1 MIIRKPI
8 DLKVKDLFPNPFR
21 KGVLGYITSN
31 ENPLSKLIYE
41 IFKYLNPGLV
51 VPDYKKYAD
60 LHFNSLYGER
70 KLSCLA
76 VMLLDKT
83 VEEEYHA
90 EIYTIDTPGNFV
102 LSDGKFVVTYKII
115 EDFISKTL
123 INILSDLYYNK
134 WNKVFETYKL
144 DYDVLSPYNMS
155 ITDNTEDT
163 MTSND
168 KFNTSRDNR
177 QEGTENSTNNDN
189 TQSSVYAYNSATA
202 SPNENS
208 TTDTSLNS
216 TTTQNNTTTGNDN
229 RDYTRDNSIKKTITR
244 KGNIG
249 NTLPQ
254 EMIER
259 QRKLLDTL
267 LYDIIFKD
275 IATVISRER
284 YNY

>member
-1 MIIRKPI
+1 MIISKPI

-31 ENPLSKLIYE
+31 ISDIGTLIDS
-41 IFKYLNPGLV
+41 IFTYFQGNTRD
-51 VPDYKKYAD
+51 PDYIKYSD
-60 LHFNSLYGER
+60 LYFNSLYGER
-70 KLSCLA
+70 KLSCLS

-90 EIYTIDTPGNFV
+90 EIYTIDTSENFV
-102 LSDGKFVVTYKII
+102 LSDGKFAVTYKII

-123 INILSDLYYNK
+123 INILSNKYYNK

-144 DYDVLSPYNMS
+144 DYDVLSPYNIS

-168 KFNTSRDNR
+168 KFNTSRDNK

-189 TQSSVYAYNSATA
+189 TQSNVYAYNSVTA

-284 YNY
+284 YSY

>member
-275 IATVISRER
+275 IAVVISRER

>member
-31 ENPLSKLIYE
+31 ISDIGTLIDS
-41 IFKYLNPGLV
+41 IFTYFQGNTRD
-51 VPDYKKYAD
+51 PDYIKYSD
-60 LHFNSLYGER
+60 LYFNSLYGER
-70 KLSCLA
+70 KLSCLS

-123 INILSDLYYNK
+123 INIISNKYYNK

-189 TQSSVYAYNSATA
+189 TQSSVYAYNSITA

-275 IATVISRER
+275 IAAVISRER

>member
-31 ENPLSKLIYE
+31 ISDIGTLIDS
-41 IFKYLNPGLV
+41 IFTYFQGNTRD
-51 VPDYKKYAD
+51 PDYIKYSD
-60 LHFNSLYGER
+60 LYFNSLYGER
-70 KLSCLA
+70 KLSCLS

-90 EIYTIDTPGNFV
+90 EIYTIDTSENFV

-123 INILSDLYYNK
+123 INIISNKYYNK

-275 IATVISRER
+275 IAAVISRDR

>member
-21 KGVLGYITSN
+21 KGVLGYIISN
-31 ENPLSKLIYE
+31 NSELRNLIYS
-41 IFKYLNPGLV
+41 IFIYFQGDLRD
-51 VPDYKKYAD
+51 PDYIKYSD
-60 LHFNSLYGER
+60 LYFNSLYGER

-123 INILSDLYYNK
+123 LNIISNKYYNK

-168 KFNTSRDNR
+168 KFNTSRDNK

-189 TQSSVYAYNSATA
+189 TQSNVYAYNSITA

>member
-8 DLKVKDLFPNPFR
+8 DLKIKDLFPNPFR

-31 ENPLSKLIYE
+31 ISDIGTLIDS
-41 IFKYLNPGLV
+41 IFTYFQGNTRD
-51 VPDYKKYAD
+51 PDYIKYSD
-60 LHFNSLYGER
+60 LYFNSLYGER

-123 INILSDLYYNK
+123 INIISNKYYNK

-189 TQSSVYAYNSATA
+189 TQSSVYAYNSSTA

>member
-21 KGVLGYITSN
+21 KGVLGYITSKISN
-31 ENPLSKLIYE
+31 LGVLIDT
-41 IFKYLNPGLV
+41 IFKYFQGNSTDPN
-51 VPDYKKYAD
+51 YIKYSD
-60 LHFNSLYGER
+60 LYFNSLYGER

-123 INILSDLYYNK
+123 LNIISNKYYNK

-168 KFNTSRDNR
+168 KFNTSRDNK

-189 TQSSVYAYNSATA
+189 TQSNVYAYNSITA

-208 TTDTSLNS
+208 ITDTSLNS

-254 EMIER
+254 EIIER

>member
-1 MIIRKPI
+1 MIIRKSI

-31 ENPLSKLIYE
+31 ISDIGTLIDS
-41 IFKYLNPGLV
+41 IFTYFQGNTRD
-51 VPDYKKYAD
+51 PDYIKYSD
-60 LHFNSLYGER
+60 LYFNSLYGER
-70 KLSCLA
+70 KLSCLS

-90 EIYTIDTPGNFV
+90 EIYPIDTSENFV

-123 INILSDLYYNK
+123 INIISNKYYNK
-134 WNKVFETYKL
+134 WKKVFETYKL
-144 DYDVLSPYNMS
+144 DYEVLSPYNMS

-163 MTSND
+163 LTSND

-177 QEGTENSTNNDN
+177 QEGAENSTNTDT
-189 TQSSVYAYNSATA
+189 TQSNVYAYNSAAA

>member
-21 KGVLGYITSN
+21 KGVLGYITSK
-31 ENPLSKLIYE
+31 LSELGVLIDT
-41 IFKYLNPGLV
+41 IFKYFQGTSID
-51 VPDYKKYAD
+51 PDYIKYAD

-123 INILSDLYYNK
+123 VNIISNKYYNK

-144 DYDVLSPYNMS
+144 DYEVLSPYNMS

-275 IATVISRER
+275 IAAVISRER

>member
-31 ENPLSKLIYE
+31 ISDIGTLIDS
-41 IFKYLNPGLV
+41 IFTYFQGNTRD
-51 VPDYKKYAD
+51 PDYIKYSD
-60 LHFNSLYGER
+60 LYFNSLYGER
-70 KLSCLA
+70 KLSCLS

-90 EIYTIDTPGNFV
+90 NIYIIDTPGNFV

-123 INILSDLYYNK
+123 INIISNKYYNK
-134 WNKVFETYKL
+134 WKKVFETYKL
-144 DYDVLSPYNMS
+144 DYEVLSPYNVS

-177 QEGTENSTNNDN
+177 QEDTENSTNKDI
-189 TQSSVYAYNSATA
+189 TQSNVYAYNSAAA

>member
-31 ENPLSKLIYE
+31 ISDIGTLIDS
-41 IFKYLNPGLV
+41 IFTYFQGNTRD
-51 VPDYKKYAD
+51 PDYIKYSD
-60 LHFNSLYGER
+60 LYFNSLYGER
-70 KLSCLA
+70 KLSCLS
-76 VMLLDKT
+76 VMLLDKI

-123 INILSDLYYNK
+123 INIISNKYYNK

-144 DYDVLSPYNMS
+144 NYEVLSPYNMS

>member
-21 KGVLGYITSN
+21 KGVLGYITSKISD
-31 ENPLSKLIYE
+31 LGVLIDT
-41 IFKYLNPGLV
+41 IFKYFQGKSTD
-51 VPDYKKYAD
+51 PDYIKYAD

-102 LSDGKFVVTYKII
+102 LSDGRFVVTYKII

-123 INILSDLYYNK
+123 INIISNKYYNK

-168 KFNTSRDNR
+168 KFNTSRDNK

-189 TQSSVYAYNSATA
+189 TQSNVYAYNSATA

-208 TTDTSLNS
+208 TTDTTLNS

>member
-21 KGVLGYITSN
+21 KGVLGYLTSN
-31 ENPLSKLIYE
+31 ASDIGTLIDSIFTYFQENTRD
-41 IFKYLNPGLV
+41 
-51 VPDYKKYAD
+51 PDYIKYSD
-60 LHFNSLYGER
+60 LYFNSLYGER
-70 KLSCLA
+70 KLSCLS

-123 INILSDLYYNK
+123 INIISNKYYNK
-134 WNKVFETYKL
+134 WNKIFETYKL
-144 DYDVLSPYNMS
+144 DYEVLSPYNIS

-189 TQSSVYAYNSATA
+189 TQSNVYAYNSVTA

-208 TTDTSLNS
+208 TTDSSLNS

>member
-21 KGVLGYITSN
+21 KGVLGYITSK
-31 ENPLSKLIYE
+31 LSELGVLIDT
-41 IFKYLNPGLV
+41 IFKYFQGTSTD
-51 VPDYKKYAD
+51 PDYIKYAD

-123 INILSDLYYNK
+123 INIISNKYYKK

-275 IATVISRER
+275 IAAVISRER

>member
-21 KGVLGYITSN
+21 KGVLGYITSKISD
-31 ENPLSKLIYE
+31 LGVLIDT
-41 IFKYLNPGLV
+41 IFKYFQGNSTDPE
-51 VPDYKKYAD
+51 YIKYSD
-60 LHFNSLYGER
+60 LYFNSLYGER

-115 EDFISKTL
+115 ENFISKTL
-123 INILSDLYYNK
+123 LNIISNKYYNK

-168 KFNTSRDNR
+168 KFNTSRDNK

-189 TQSSVYAYNSATA
+189 TQSNVYAYNSITA

>member
-21 KGVLGYITSN
+21 KGVLGYLTSN
-31 ENPLSKLIYE
+31 NSELRNLIYS
-41 IFKYLNPGLV
+41 IFIYFQGDLRDPNYIKYS
-51 VPDYKKYAD
+51 D
-60 LHFNSLYGER
+60 LYFNSLYGER

-123 INILSDLYYNK
+123 INIISNKYYNK

-275 IATVISRER
+275 IAAVISRER

>member
-21 KGVLGYITSN
+21 KGVLGYITSKISD
-31 ENPLSKLIYE
+31 LGVLIDT
-41 IFKYLNPGLV
+41 IFKYFQGNSTD
-51 VPDYKKYAD
+51 PDYIKYAD

-123 INILSDLYYNK
+123 FNIISNKYYNK

-144 DYDVLSPYNMS
+144 DYDVLSPYNIS

-168 KFNTSRDNR
+168 KFNTSRDNK

-189 TQSSVYAYNSATA
+189 TQSNVYAYNSAIA

-229 RDYTRDNSIKKTITR
+229 RDYTRDNSIKKIITR

>member
-31 ENPLSKLIYE
+31 ISDLGTLIDS
-41 IFKYLNPGLV
+41 IFRYFQGNTRD
-51 VPDYKKYAD
+51 PDYIKYSD
-60 LHFNSLYGER
+60 LYFNTLYGER

-76 VMLLDKT
+76 AMLLDKT

-123 INILSDLYYNK
+123 INIISNKYYNK

-144 DYDVLSPYNMS
+144 DYEVLSPYNMS

-168 KFNTSRDNR
+168 KFNTSRDNK

>member
-31 ENPLSKLIYE
+31 ISDIGTLIDS
-41 IFKYLNPGLV
+41 IFTYFQGNTRD
-51 VPDYKKYAD
+51 PDYIKYSD
-60 LHFNSLYGER
+60 LYFNSLYGER
-70 KLSCLA
+70 KLSSLS

-123 INILSDLYYNK
+123 INIISNKYYNK

-144 DYDVLSPYNMS
+144 DYEVLSPYNMS

-177 QEGTENSTNNDN
+177 QEGTENSTNNDT
-189 TQSSVYAYNSATA
+189 TQSNVYAYNSVTA

-275 IATVISRER
+275 IATVISRDR

>member
-31 ENPLSKLIYE
+31 ISDIGTLIDS
-41 IFKYLNPGLV
+41 IFTYFQGNTRD
-51 VPDYKKYAD
+51 PDYIKYSD
-60 LHFNSLYGER
+60 LYFNSLYGER

-123 INILSDLYYNK
+123 INIISNKYYNK

-275 IATVISRER
+275 IAAVISRER

>member
-8 DLKVKDLFPNPFR
+8 DLKVKDLFPDPFR
-21 KGVLGYITSN
+21 KGVLGYLT
-31 ENPLSKLIYE
+31 SKLSELGILIDT
-41 IFKYLNPGLV
+41 IFKYFQGNSTDPN
-51 VPDYKKYAD
+51 YIKYAD

-123 INILSDLYYNK
+123 FNIISNKYYNK

-163 MTSND
+163 MTSKD

-177 QEGTENSTNNDN
+177 QEGSENSINNDN

-216 TTTQNNTTTGNDN
+216 ITTQNNTTTGNDN

>member
-21 KGVLGYITSN
+21 KGVLGYLT
-31 ENPLSKLIYE
+31 SKLSELGILIDT
-41 IFKYLNPGLV
+41 IFKYFQGNSTD
-51 VPDYKKYAD
+51 PDYIKYAD

-123 INILSDLYYNK
+123 FNIISNKYYNK
-134 WNKVFETYKL
+134 WNKVFGTYKL

-163 MTSND
+163 MTSKD

-177 QEGTENSTNNDN
+177 QEGTENSINNDN

-208 TTDTSLNS
+208 TTDTSSNS

>member
-21 KGVLGYITSN
+21 KGVLGYLT
-31 ENPLSKLIYE
+31 SKLSELGILIDT
-41 IFKYLNPGLV
+41 IFKYFQGNSTD
-51 VPDYKKYAD
+51 PDYIKYAD

-123 INILSDLYYNK
+123 FNIISNKYYNK
-134 WNKVFETYKL
+134 WKKLFETYKL

-163 MTSND
+163 MTSKD

-177 QEGTENSTNNDN
+177 QEGSENSINNDN

>member
-21 KGVLGYITSN
+21 KGIFGYITSK
-31 ENPLSKLIYE
+31 LSELGFLIDT
-41 IFKYLNPGLV
+41 IFKYFQGTSTD
-51 VPDYKKYAD
+51 PDYIKYAD

-115 EDFISKTL
+115 ENFISKTL
-123 INILSDLYYNK
+123 INIISNKYYNK
-134 WNKVFETYKL
+134 WNKLFKTYKL

-168 KFNTSRDNR
+168 KFNTSRDNK

-189 TQSSVYAYNSATA
+189 TQSNVYAYNSITA

-254 EMIER
+254 EMLER
-259 QRKLLDTL
+259 ERKLLDTL

-275 IATVISRER
+275 IATIISRER

>member
-21 KGVLGYITSN
+21 KGVLGYITSKISD
-31 ENPLSKLIYE
+31 LGVLIDT
-41 IFKYLNPGLV
+41 IFKYFQGKSID
-51 VPDYKKYAD
+51 PDYIKYAD

-102 LSDGKFVVTYKII
+102 LSDGRFVVTYKII

-123 INILSDLYYNK
+123 INIISNKYYNK

-168 KFNTSRDNR
+168 KFNTSRDNK
-177 QEGTENSTNNDN
+177 QEGTENSTNNDT
-189 TQSSVYAYNSATA
+189 TQSNVYAYNSATA

>member
-21 KGVLGYITSN
+21 KGVLGYITSKISN
-31 ENPLSKLIYE
+31 LGVLIDT
-41 IFKYLNPGLV
+41 IFKYFQGNSTD
-51 VPDYKKYAD
+51 PDYIKYAD

-76 VMLLDKT
+76 VMLLNKT

-123 INILSDLYYNK
+123 INIISNKYYNK

-168 KFNTSRDNR
+168 KFNTSRDNK

-189 TQSSVYAYNSATA
+189 TQSNVYAYNSATA

-208 TTDTSLNS
+208 TTDTTLNS

>member
-31 ENPLSKLIYE
+31 ISDIGTLIDS
-41 IFKYLNPGLV
+41 IFTYFQGNTRD
-51 VPDYKKYAD
+51 PDYIKYSD
-60 LHFNSLYGER
+60 LYFNSLYGER
-70 KLSCLA
+70 KLSSLSA
-76 VMLLDKT
+76 MLLDKT
-83 VEEEYHA
+83 VEEEYHT
-90 EIYTIDTPGNFV
+90 EIYNIDTSGNFV

-123 INILSDLYYNK
+123 INIISNKYYNK

-144 DYDVLSPYNMS
+144 DYEVLSPYNMS

-189 TQSSVYAYNSATA
+189 TQSNVYAYNSVTA

>member
-21 KGVLGYITSN
+21 KGVLGYITSKISD
-31 ENPLSKLIYE
+31 LGVLIDT
-41 IFKYLNPGLV
+41 IFKYFQGNSTDPN
-51 VPDYKKYAD
+51 YIKYAD

-123 INILSDLYYNK
+123 INIISNKYYNK

-168 KFNTSRDNR
+168 KFNTSRDNK

-189 TQSSVYAYNSATA
+189 TQSNVYAYNSATA

-208 TTDTSLNS
+208 TTDTTLNS

-254 EMIER
+254 ELIER

>member
-31 ENPLSKLIYE
+31 ISDIGTLIDS
-41 IFKYLNPGLV
+41 IFTYFQGNTRD
-51 VPDYKKYAD
+51 PDYIKYSD
-60 LHFNSLYGER
+60 LYFNSLYGER
-70 KLSCLA
+70 KLSSLS

-83 VEEEYHA
+83 VKEEYHA

-123 INILSDLYYNK
+123 INIISNKYYNK

-144 DYDVLSPYNMS
+144 DYEVLSPYNIS

-177 QEGTENSTNNDN
+177 QEGTENSTNNDT
-189 TQSSVYAYNSATA
+189 TQSNVYAYNSVTA

-284 YNY
+284 YIY

>member
-21 KGVLGYITSN
+21 KGVLGYITSKISN
-31 ENPLSKLIYE
+31 LGVLIDT
-41 IFKYLNPGLV
+41 IFKHFQGNSTDPNYI
-51 VPDYKKYAD
+51 KYSD
-60 LHFNSLYGER
+60 LYFNSLYGER

-90 EIYTIDTPGNFV
+90 EIYTIDTSENFV

-115 EDFISKTL
+115 EDFISNTL
-123 INILSDLYYNK
+123 INIISNKYYNK

-144 DYDVLSPYNMS
+144 DYDVLSPYNIS

-168 KFNTSRDNR
+168 KFNTSRDNK

-189 TQSSVYAYNSATA
+189 TQSNVYAYNSITA

-254 EMIER
+254 EIIER

-284 YNY
+284 YKY

>member
-21 KGVLGYITSN
+21 KGVLGYITSKISD
-31 ENPLSKLIYE
+31 LGVLIDT
-41 IFKYLNPGLV
+41 IFKYFQGNSTD
-51 VPDYKKYAD
+51 PDYIKYSD
-60 LHFNSLYGER
+60 LYFNSLYGER

-123 INILSDLYYNK
+123 INIISNKYYNK

-168 KFNTSRDNR
+168 KFNTSRDNK

-189 TQSSVYAYNSATA
+189 TQSNVYAYNSATA

-208 TTDTSLNS
+208 TTDTTLNS

>member
-144 DYDVLSPYNMS
+144 DYDVLSPYNIS

-168 KFNTSRDNR
+168 KFNTSRDNK

-275 IATVISRER
+275 IAAVISRER

>member
-31 ENPLSKLIYE
+31 ISDIGTLIDS
-41 IFKYLNPGLV
+41 IFTYFQGNTRD
-51 VPDYKKYAD
+51 PDYIKYSD
-60 LHFNSLYGER
+60 LYFNSLYGER
-70 KLSCLA
+70 KLSCLS

-123 INILSDLYYNK
+123 INIISNKYYNK
-134 WNKVFETYKL
+134 WKKVFETYKL
-144 DYDVLSPYNMS
+144 DYEVLSPYNMS

-177 QEGTENSTNNDN
+177 QEGTENSTNNDT
-189 TQSSVYAYNSATA
+189 TQSNVYAYNSAAA

>member
-21 KGVLGYITSN
+21 KGVLGYLT
-31 ENPLSKLIYE
+31 SKLSELGILIDT
-41 IFKYLNPGLV
+41 IFKYFQGSSTD
-51 VPDYKKYAD
+51 PDYIKYAD

-123 INILSDLYYNK
+123 FNIISNKYYNK

-163 MTSND
+163 MTSKD

-177 QEGTENSTNNDN
+177 QEGSENSINNDN

>member
-1 MIIRKPI
+1 VIIRKPI

-31 ENPLSKLIYE
+31 ISDIGTLIDS
-41 IFKYLNPGLV
+41 IFTYFQGNTRD
-51 VPDYKKYAD
+51 PDYIKYSD
-60 LHFNSLYGER
+60 LYFNSLYGER
-70 KLSCLA
+70 KLSCLS

-123 INILSDLYYNK
+123 INIISNKYYNK

-275 IATVISRER
+275 IAAVISRER

>member
-31 ENPLSKLIYE
+31 NSELRNLIYN
-41 IFKYLNPGLV
+41 IFIYFQG
-51 VPDYKKYAD
+51 D
-60 LHFNSLYGER
+60 LRDPNYINYSDLYFNSLYGER
-70 KLSCLA
+70 KLSCLLA
-76 VMLLDKT
+76 MLLDKT

-90 EIYTIDTPGNFV
+90 EIYIIDTPGNFV

-123 INILSDLYYNK
+123 INIISNKYYNK

-177 QEGTENSTNNDN
+177 QEGTENSTNNDI
-189 TQSSVYAYNSATA
+189 TQSNVYAYNSATA

-208 TTDTSLNS
+208 TTNTSVNS

-275 IATVISRER
+275 IAAVISRER

>member
-8 DLKVKDLFPNPFR
+8 DLKVKDLFPDPFR
-21 KGVLGYITSN
+21 KGVLGYITSK
-31 ENPLSKLIYE
+31 LSELGVLIDT
-41 IFKYLNPGLV
+41 IFKYFQGTSTD
-51 VPDYKKYAD
+51 PDYIKYAD

-83 VEEEYHA
+83 VEEKYHA

-123 INILSDLYYNK
+123 INIISNKYYNK

-144 DYDVLSPYNMS
+144 DYEVLSPYNMS

-189 TQSSVYAYNSATA
+189 TQSSIYAYNSATA

>member
-21 KGVLGYITSN
+21 KGVLGYLT
-31 ENPLSKLIYE
+31 SKLSELGILIDT
-41 IFKYLNPGLV
+41 IFKYFQGNSTD
-51 VPDYKKYAD
+51 PDYIKYAD

-123 INILSDLYYNK
+123 FNIISNKYYNK

-163 MTSND
+163 MTSKD

-177 QEGTENSTNNDN
+177 QEGSENSISNDN

>member
-1 MIIRKPI
+1 MIIRQPI

-21 KGVLGYITSN
+21 KGVLSYITSN
-31 ENPLSKLIYE
+31 ISDIGTLIDS
-41 IFKYLNPGLV
+41 IFTYFQGNTRD
-51 VPDYKKYAD
+51 PDYIKYSD
-60 LHFNSLYGER
+60 LYFNSLYGER
-70 KLSCLA
+70 KLSCLT

-102 LSDGKFVVTYKII
+102 LSDGKFAVTYKII

-123 INILSDLYYNK
+123 INIISNKYYNK

-144 DYDVLSPYNMS
+144 DYDVLSPYNIS

-189 TQSSVYAYNSATA
+189 TQSNIYAYNSATA

-254 EMIER
+254 EAIER

-275 IATVISRER
+275 IAAVISRER